1 MDMANQQSRRSLERQ
16 LAAYRPIAAQPRP
29 VAGWIR
35 AIRDALGMSG
45 ADLAR
50 RLGVTQP
57 TIRQLEQSE
66 QAGTIQLG
74 SLRRAAAAMDCTLVY
89 GLVPNGALEEVVRA
103 RAREVAEREIAATDQ
118 SMRLEGQTPPADL
131 REDLVVALAEQIID
145 SRRLW
150 SES

>member
-1 MDMANQQSRRSLERQ
+1 
-16 LAAYRPIAAQPRP
+16 
-29 VAGWIR
+29 
-35 AIRDALGMSG
+35 
-45 ADLAR
+45 
-50 RLGVTQP
+50 
-57 TIRQLEQSE
+57 
-66 QAGTIQLG
+66 
-74 SLRRAAAAMDCTLVY
+74 MDCTLVY

>member
-1 MDMANQQSRRSLERQ
+1 MDITNQRSRRSLERQ
-16 LAAYRPIAAQPRP
+16 LAAYRPVVTQPRP
-29 VAGWIR
+29 VIGWVR

-50 RLGVTQP
+50 RMGVTQP

-74 SLRRAAAAMDCTLVY
+74 TLRRAAAAMDCTFVY
-89 GLVPNGALEEVVRA
+89 ALVPNGNLEDVVRA

-131 REDLVVALAEQIID
+131 REDLVATLAEQIID